1 MENLNPPEI
10 TEKIKL
16 LGSSI
21 NKDFDYNEWLNK
33 FNKLLILI
41 ITKNE
46 NAKKFDLLLL
56 LEEGFRN
63 YQSIIAENKNFK
75 KVFKILLLKSIN
87 IFDNDELIIITKIL
101 NGLINCSI
109 KGNSIYQISFELI
122 NVENKDE
129 LNENYIDLNY
139 LSFLFKYFLF
149 FYFNINF
156 NVHHKQIYFKEIIYS
171 RIENIFQL
179 NLNNIK
185 NIFVKHFSKLFQK
198 IGIFIYTIPKT
209 VNNLFVDILSKL
221 GKNELFQRL
230 LKEICNEKLK
240 NENSDFNII
249 YNSLFIEEQIKYY
262 NNFIKQENENDIDIK
277 SLFKLFLKN
286 DIKFDIHLVNNKKKF
301 TDFLS
306 NEVMNNFENFELFP
320 QDFFISSNDTNNVFS
335 DFSFYNIEYREF
347 YLLKNCYEDELPQY
361 SNNNYIINKFL
372 NSPYQIVQTFICGNK
387 NVGEQINDNL
397 NFEEYFLILLLLYQ
411 VYKSNQ
417 DKNEEIKSL
426 INLYFNKTFEQ
437 TCKEQELY
445 VSFFNFI
452 LLIDK
457 ELNDVCLYSLEANR
471 KFFELSKINNNKYMK
486 IIFSYFIFSINYI
499 NKLEISQDIFL
510 KEIDLIVK
518 YIKIMN
524 KFCENYNLSKLQYLN
539 IQLICILIKI
549 FLIDNDYQNNNFI
562 EQFFEYCLFCYKKI
576 DYQYHNFKIK
586 KISDYLFECP
596 NCKKYNIFLKINK
609 PYINSLNKEKKQN
622 ILQILLNGNID
633 NFETI
638 LTKNLGEYRNSK
650 DERYIFLKLI
660 EIEIKSIF
668 KLIKKFD
675 INIYYIKEETYPNY
689 FNFIKNPLS
698 FDEKYINPIFD
709 ISYKLYLNLLKDP
722 EKSKEY
728 IDKIK
733 LLFWIVYSK
742 RKY

>member
-33 FNKLLILI
+33 FNKLFILI

-63 YQSIIAENKNFK
+63 YQSIRAENKNFK

-156 NVHHKQIYFKEIIYS
+156 NVLHKLNYFKEIIYS

-185 NIFVKHFSKLFQK
+185 NIFVKYFSKLFQK

-277 SLFKLFLKN
+277 S
-286 DIKFDIHLVNNKKKF
+286 
-301 TDFLS
+301 
-306 NEVMNNFENFELFP
+306 
-320 QDFFISSNDTNNVFS
+320 
-335 DFSFYNIEYREF
+335 
-347 YLLKNCYEDELPQY
+347 
-361 SNNNYIINKFL
+361 
-372 NSPYQIVQTFICGNK
+372 
-387 NVGEQINDNL
+387 
-397 NFEEYFLILLLLYQ
+397 
-411 VYKSNQ
+411 
-417 DKNEEIKSL
+417 
-426 INLYFNKTFEQ
+426 
-437 TCKEQELY
+437 
-445 VSFFNFI
+445 
-452 LLIDK
+452 
-457 ELNDVCLYSLEANR
+457 
-471 KFFELSKINNNKYMK
+471 
-486 IIFSYFIFSINYI
+486 
-499 NKLEISQDIFL
+499 
-510 KEIDLIVK
+510 
-518 YIKIMN
+518 
-524 KFCENYNLSKLQYLN
+524 
-539 IQLICILIKI
+539 
-549 FLIDNDYQNNNFI
+549 
-562 EQFFEYCLFCYKKI
+562 
-576 DYQYHNFKIK
+576 
-586 KISDYLFECP
+586 
-596 NCKKYNIFLKINK
+596 
-609 PYINSLNKEKKQN
+609 
-622 ILQILLNGNID
+622 
-633 NFETI
+633 
-638 LTKNLGEYRNSK
+638 
-650 DERYIFLKLI
+650 
-660 EIEIKSIF
+660 
-668 KLIKKFD
+668 
-675 INIYYIKEETYPNY
+675 
-689 FNFIKNPLS
+689 
-698 FDEKYINPIFD
+698 
-709 ISYKLYLNLLKDP
+709 
-722 EKSKEY
+722 
-728 IDKIK
+728 
-733 LLFWIVYSK
+733 
-742 RKY
+742 

>member
-1 MENLNPPEI
+1 MEILNPPEI

-16 LGSSI
+16 LGSSF

-46 NAKKFDLLLL
+46 DAKKFDLLLL

-63 YQSIIAENKNFK
+63 YQTIRAENKNFK

-109 KGNSIYQISFELI
+109 KGNSIYQISFKLI

-129 LNENYIDLNY
+129 LNENNIDLNY

-179 NLNNIK
+179 NLNKIK

-198 IGIFIYTIPKT
+198 IGIFIYTVPKT
-209 VNNLFVDILSKL
+209 INNVFVDILSKL
-221 GKNELFQRL
+221 GKNEIFQRL

-249 YNSLFIEEQIKYY
+249 YNSLFIEEQINYY

-286 DIKFDIHLVNNKKKF
+286 DIKFDIHLVNNKKTF

-387 NVGEQINDNL
+387 NIGEQINENL

-411 VYKSNQ
+411 VYKSNH

-486 IIFSYFIFSINYI
+486 IIFSYYIFSINYFS
-499 NKLEISQDIFL
+499 KLNLPQETFL
-510 KEIDLIVK
+510 KEIDLIIK

-539 IQLICILIKI
+539 IQLVCILIKL
-549 FLIDNDYQNNNFI
+549 LIINDDYKNNL
-562 EQFFEYCLFCYKKI
+562 EYYFEYCLFCYKKLNY
-576 DYQYHNFKIK
+576 DYNKFELRKVSK
-586 KISDYLFECP
+586 FVFECP
-596 NCKKYNIFLKINK
+596 NCRKYNMFLNINK
-609 PYINSLNKEKKQN
+609 SYINSLNKEIKEKIIY
-622 ILQILLNGNID
+622 ILINGNFD
-633 NFETI
+633 NFEII
-638 LTKNLGEYRNSK
+638 LSRNLGEFRSLK
-650 DERYIFLKLI
+650 DERYLFIKVI
-660 EIEIKSIF
+660 EIEIQSII
-668 KLIKKFD
+668 KLIKYSN
-675 INIYYIKEETYPNY
+675 INIIDNQEQKFPNY
-689 FNFIKNPLS
+689 YDLMKNPLL
-698 FDEKYINPIFD
+698 FEEKYINPIFD
-709 ISYKLYLNLLKDP
+709 ISFKLYLNVLKNP
-722 EKSKEY
+722 NKIKEY

-733 LLFWIVYSK
+733 LLYWIVYSK